1 MSEYVSCGFW
11 RRLMIIIL
19 KKQSNEKALKRIE
32 DIFSDN
38 DIVCTRGCT
47 HGRKT
52 ISISS
57 EVPLPVFHRI
67 EVNEDVDTVLFEE
80 SELIKDEYSGIEIN
94 GRQLCRNDFTV
105 IAGPCAIDNYDR
117 LFETALALKDAGV
130 QFFRGGAYKLRT
142 SPYSF
147 SGIGKKGLEYLKRI
161 SEETGLIT
169 VSEIISEKDVE
180 MMSELVDIVQVGT
193 RNMFNYNLLSEL
205 GKIDN
210 PVILKRGM
218 CSNYREW
225 ILAAEYIK
233 KQGNNKIILCERG
246 IRTFE
251 KSTRNT
257 IDITSIPI
265 IKAKTG
271 FPILVDPSHS
281 TGQRSLV
288 ESISYAA
295 AAAGADGLLIETEI
309 DPDSTPVDSF
319 QTIDIDLLKKILKK
333 SRQIRSIIEE

>member
-1 MSEYVSCGFW
+1 
-11 RRLMIIIL
+11 MIIIF
-19 KKQSNEKALKRIE
+19 KKQCSDNALKRIE
-32 DIFSDN
+32 NSFSEN
-38 DIVCTRGCT
+38 DIDYLEGYI

-52 ISISS
+52 LNISS
-57 EVPLPVFHRI
+57 SVPLPLFHRI
-67 EVNEDVDTVLFEE
+67 EVDDDIDTILYED
-80 SELIKDEYSGIEIN
+80 SELIKSETTVIN
-94 GRQLCRNDFTV
+94 IDGVDLCGDDFTV
-105 IAGPCAIDNYDR
+105 IAGPCAIDNYTR
-117 LFETALALKDAGV
+117 LLETAIALKEIGIK
-130 QFFRGGAYKLRT
+130 FFRGGAYKLRT

-147 SGIGKKGLEYLKRI
+147 SGIGKKGLEYLKRV
-161 SEETGLIT
+161 SEETGMIT

-180 MMSELVDIVQVGT
+180 MMSELVDIIQVGT
-193 RNMFNYNLLSEL
+193 RNMFNYNLLSML
-205 GKIDN
+205 GRIDN
-210 PVILKRGM
+210 PIILKRGM

-233 KQGNNKIILCERG
+233 KQGNNRIILCERG

-265 IKAKTG
+265 IKSKTG
-271 FPILVDPSHS
+271 FPIIVDPSHS

-309 DPDSTPVDSF
+309 DPDSSPVDSF
-319 QTIDIDLLKKILKK
+319 QTINVELLKKILDK
-333 SRQIRSIIEE
+333 SKQIRNIVK

>member
-1 MSEYVSCGFW
+1 
-11 RRLMIIIL
+11 MIIIL
-19 KKQSNEKALKRIE
+19 KKQCNEKALIRIE
-32 DIFSDN
+32 NMFSENSIDPK
-38 DIVCTRGCT
+38 RGST
-47 HGRKT
+47 HGRST
-52 ISISS
+52 ISVSTL
-57 EVPLPVFHRI
+57 VPSALFHRI
-67 EVNEDVDTVLFEE
+67 EVDEDVDTVLFEDD
-80 SELIKDEYSGIEIN
+80 ELIKEDFTGIEVN
-94 GRQLCRNDFTV
+94 GRKLCGDDFTV
-105 IAGPCAIDNYDR
+105 IAGPCAIDNYNR
-117 LFETALALKDAGV
+117 LQETAFALKEAGIS
-130 QFFRGGAYKLRT
+130 FFRGGAYKLRT

-147 SGIGKKGLEYLKRI
+147 SGIGEKGLEYLKRV
-161 SEETGLIT
+161 SEETGLAT
-169 VSEIISEKDVE
+169 VSEIISEKDVD
-180 MMSELVDIVQVGT
+180 MMSELVDVIQVGT

-210 PVILKRGM
+210 PIILKRGM

-233 KQGNNKIILCERG
+233 KQGNNKIVLCERG

-265 IKAKTG
+265 IKSKTG
-271 FPILVDPSHS
+271 FPIIIDPSHS

-309 DPDSTPVDSF
+309 DPDSSPVDSF
-319 QTIDIDLLKKILKK
+319 QTIDIELLKKILRK
-333 SRQIRSIIEE
+333 SKEIRSIVSE